1 MVFFSVLKSL
11 LYTWAHVFV
20 FVFPSLFLPDGT
32 QTPKKTAS
40 KNSEAPETKRQD
52 SDRGDHTPPFR
63 CRAPI
68 FLQSLPK
75 NHLGSQARLRLQ
87 IRQVPQPLPHAVTEA
102 GCQAA
107 GPQVREAGKVA
118 LVTPRGPGEVGG
130 VRAPEGVCTW
140 TAATLR
146 AVNANRWVPGG
157 KLASLLRR

>member
-1 MVFFSVLKSL
+1 MPSS
-11 LYTWAHVFV
+11 
-20 FVFPSLFLPDGT
+20 SLFAEFTKKSSWFPGQTTPPD
-32 QTPKKTAS
+32 TAS
-40 KNSEAPETKRQD
+40 
-52 SDRGDHTPPFR
+52 TP
-63 CRAPI
+63 A
-68 FLQSLPK
+68 
-75 NHLGSQARLRLQ
+75 
-87 IRQVPQPLPHAVTEA
+87 LPHAVTEA